1 MLLSLCFF
9 FSRKRRHTSFDCDWI
24 SDVCSSDLFT
34 AHDGINEELH
44 ALFNE
49 LTGSSRPPQA
59 AFRRLLVAPTDM
71 LDRFLALIARE
82 AAHARAGRG
91 GRLRAE
97 LHRLPAL
104 PVDRAAFRA
113 SPAG

>member
-1 MLLSLCFF
+1 MI
-9 FSRKRRHTSFDCDWI
+9 RRPPRST
-24 SDVCSSDLFT
+24 LFPYT
-34 AHDGINEELH
+34 PLFRSH

-49 LTGSSRPPQA
+49 LPGSSRPPQA

-91 GRLRAE
+91 GRIRAKLNGLADCTVIGALRSEEHTSE
-97 LHRLPAL
+97 LQSPCNLVCRLL
-104 PVDRAAFRA
+104 L
-113 SPAG
+113 GKKKKIQK